1 MPTFVDTHWS
11 GVRAMHANDPR
22 QVARAFEVLCR
33 DYMQPCRVW
42 LRSNG
47 VDEGDAEE
55 LVQAF
60 FARLIEKRDLDARC
74 CHGRFRDY
82 LLGALRNFVSNESR
96 LERARKRGG
105 EMRRVTIES
114 LDPLLVDASTPSH
127 AFERSWALT
136 ILERARSDLEAEY
149 RARDRE
155 ELFTTLQ
162 PMLAGRPEPST
173 YQDLA
178 DRWGVGVSA
187 VKVAV
192 HRLRGR
198 MRELVRAAIRDTLA
212 SDGCGPSEADIDEE
226 VAALFVALSGK

>member
-1 MPTFVDTHWS
+1 MPSFVDTHWS
-11 GVRAMHANDPR
+11 GVQAMHANDPLL
-22 QVARAFEVLCR
+22 VARAFEALCR

-60 FARLIEKRDLDARC
+60 FARLIEKRDLVANR

-82 LLGALRNFVSNESR
+82 LLGALRNFAANESR
-96 LERARKRGG
+96 LERAQRRGG

-127 AFERSWALT
+127 AFERAWALT
-136 ILERARSDLEAEY
+136 ILERARSELEAEY

-155 ELFTTLQ
+155 ELFATLQ

-173 YQDLA
+173 YQELA

-198 MRELVRAAIRDTLA
+198 MRELVRSAIRDTLA
-212 SDGCGPSEADIDEE
+212 TDESGPSETDVDEE
-226 VAALFVALSGK
+226 IAALFAALGGK